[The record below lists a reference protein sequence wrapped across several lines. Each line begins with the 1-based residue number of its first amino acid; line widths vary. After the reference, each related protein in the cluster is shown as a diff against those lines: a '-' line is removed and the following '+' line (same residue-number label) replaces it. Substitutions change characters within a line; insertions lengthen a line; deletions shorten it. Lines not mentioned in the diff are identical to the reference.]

1 MRQRI
6 FLVAASA
13 AISLI
18 SASPAKGQARDSLLA
33 LIEQTFPKCTGLTN
47 VERADSKFRLYVN
60 MPFQSIY
67 EFDLDDLRKPFNSG
81 VTVDLN
87 CKGGY
92 CIQSMGAV
100 GGKWQKLKALTQ
112 IPVMCGANSGEVNAL
127 INAYISQYG
136 N

>member
-6 FLVAASA
+6 LLAAVGTV
-13 AISLI
+13 ISLTI
-18 SASPAKGQARDSLLA
+18 ASPAKAQARDSLLA
-33 LIEQTFPKCTGLTN
+33 LIEQTFPKCTGISN
-47 VERADSKFRLYVN
+47 VERGDSKFRLYVST
-60 MPFQSIY
+60 PFQSIY
-67 EFDLDDLRKPFNSG
+67 EFDLDDLRKPYNSG
-81 VTVDLN
+81 VTVDLS